1 MLSTGNL
8 RGWSSRMYRRSCWQ
22 QHRCVRRRVGKTP
35 TSVVLGNNLC
45 AWFWFVRW
53 EPPPRAIFH
62 QRGCWQQHRCAE
74 RVFGKPPS
82 SVVLWK
88 QPSFFCL
95 FLLFGTTPM
104 SKLQC
109 ENTRQL
115 FGCVCVF
122 VWFGSFSLFCLF
134 CWFATN
140 PHEQFTMLSTG
151 NL

>member
-1 MLSTGNL
+1 MSKLQCENTRQLFGCVCVFVWFGSFSLFCLFCWLGTNPHEQFTMLSTGNL
-8 RGWSSRMYRRSCWQ
+8 RGWSSRMYQRSCWQ

-45 AWFWFVRW
+45 VWFWFVRW

-88 QPSFFCL
+88 QPSFL
-95 FLLFGTTPM
+95 FV
-104 SKLQC
+104 S
-109 ENTRQL
+109 
-115 FGCVCVF
+115 F
-122 VWFGSFSLFCLF
+122 VW
-134 CWFATN
+134 N
-140 PHEQFTMLSTG
+140 HPHEQVTM
-151 NL
+151 